1 LIVAIIFIATL
12 VRSLV
17 GFGEALVAVPLLA
30 FVLPVETAAPLATL
44 VSITVA
50 AVFLLLDWQ
59 HVQLKSAVLLLAPT
73 FLGIPVGLWMLTRAD
88 ETVVKIVLAVIIA
101 AFSTYSLAGGR
112 VHASIGERT
121 APLFGFLAGIMG
133 GGYGMNGP
141 PIVVYGTLRK
151 WRPQEFHATLQGY
164 FLPASTVGMA
174 GYWMAGLW
182 TSSVSAHYL
191 ASLPAIAVAIAGGR
205 ALHRRLD
212 ARRFT
217 TLVHIALIIVALML
231 LASRSH

>member
-1 LIVAIIFIATL
+1 MIVAIVFVATL

-50 AVFLLLDWQ
+50 CVFLLLDWQ
-59 HVQLKSAVLLLAPT
+59 HVQFRSAALLLAPT
-73 FLGIPVGLWMLTRAD
+73 FMGIPVGLWLLTNAD
-88 ETVVKIVLAVIIA
+88 EAIVKNVLAVLIA
-101 AFSTYSLAGGR
+101 AFSVYSLSGTGMWTA
-112 VHASIGERT
+112 IGERT
-121 APLFGFLAGIMG
+121 APLFGFAAGIMG

-174 GYWMAGLW
+174 GYWMVGLW
-182 TSSVSAHYL
+182 TPAVNGHYF
-191 ASLPAIAVAIAGGR
+191 ASLPAIALAIFAGR
-205 ALHRRLD
+205 MLHRRLD
-212 ARRFT
+212 AQRFT
-217 TLVHIALIIVALML
+217 TLVHLALIVAAVML
-231 LASRSH
+231 VSRSR